1 MKKILL
7 TGGTGFIGGNILNK
21 LSKKFEFTVLIRNKK
36 KILDKNVNQLYFKN
50 LDHLQYLLKKEKFGT
65 IIHCA
70 TLYKKDH
77 ESKDI
82 KKMIEANIHL
92 GNIILENY
100 QSLKFKKFINFTS
113 ENII

>member
-50 LDHLQYLLKKEKFGT
+50 EKNSFNRWHW
-65 IIHCA
+65 I
-70 TLYKKDH
+70 YRW
-77 ESKDI
+77 
-82 KKMIEANIHL
+82 
-92 GNIILENY
+92 
-100 QSLKFKKFINFTS
+100 
-113 ENII
+113 